1 MYGLETIIA
10 INNRQ
15 VETVTDVITDDP
27 SKGVY
32 SKEKFDGSGRLHG
45 WQKLTV
51 KNAVNDMT
59 EIAYY
64 NHGMLVYSRITT
76 PEKIHIRAYKNG
88 LKVKDVVKGRKPEV
102 NPADIIDG
110 IDGLIY
116 QDQEDHAAV
125 LNHYKGT
132 TSFNYGRLV

>member
-32 SKEKFDGSGRLHG
+32 SEEKFDGSGRLHG

-64 NHGMLVYSRITT
+64 NHGRLVYSRITT
-76 PEKIHIRAYKNG
+76 PEKIHIRAFKNG
-88 LKVKDVVKGRKPEV
+88 VKCKDIVKGRRSEP

-116 QDQEDHAAV
+116 QDQEDHAALV
-125 LNHYKGT
+125 SELK
-132 TSFNYGRLV
+132 SFNYGGLTV